1 MCARLGRGKGSSGAG
16 RWPGAGARLP
26 CAPVP
31 TRPSDFALLARLFR
45 YGLRYRGRLVLMLLA
60 TAAVGASTGY
70 LFKAL
75 KDVLALL
82 QEADGGGQTGIDGL
96 RWLAVQL
103 ALLAPWVAGA
113 AYLAWTQGQWLA
125 NRCMLDLRGEFLSH
139 LVRLELGFHNG
150 LTRGDLISRMT
161 NDLAWVQGLFQ
172 SVFGK
177 VLQRPAATVGISVWL
192 FWINWRMAAAI
203 FLILVPVGFV
213 LSRLLRR
220 TRKRSRRARASLGEN
235 VSVLEQI
242 TAGIRVIKAMGSA
255 EAESARYARANEEL
269 FAANMRVARAR
280 AQTDAVTNGAI
291 YLLTGIALV
300 ACAWLVGRSEITVP
314 DLIAFLAALGSMT
327 SNLRSGNRSWGEIQE
342 CLPAAERVLEVL
354 DRPSQIVDKPDA
366 LPCPPPRQAIRLE
379 GVHFAYGE
387 GADVLPGVDLTI
399 PIGTTVALV
408 GESGGGKSTVMN
420 LIPRFYDVTG
430 GKVTIDGVDVRDL
443 RHADLVHHFAIVQQ
457 DSFLFN
463 DTVAA
468 NIRYGRPGA
477 TEAEI
482 EQAARRAHVHEA
494 ILALEGGAGY
504 QTVVGDRGER
514 LSGGQRQRVA
524 IARALLRDAPVL
536 LLDEPTSALDSES
549 ESHIQAALRE
559 LMRGR
564 TSIMIAHRLATIQ
577 HADVIYVLG
586 KGAGVIEAGSHHELI
601 AKDGTYARLVRMQEL
616 K

>member
-1 MCARLGRGKGSSGAG
+1 ML
-16 RWPGAGARLP
+16 
-26 CAPVP
+26 V
-31 TRPSDFALLARLFR
+31 RLFR
-45 YGLRYRGRLVLMLLA
+45 YGLRYRGRLVLMLVA

-75 KDVLALL
+75 KDVLGLL
-82 QEADGGGQTGIDGL
+82 QVADGGGRAGSDGL
-96 RWLAVQL
+96 IRLAVQL
-103 ALLAPWVAGA
+103 ALLAPWVAAA
-113 AYLAWTQGQWLA
+113 AYFAWTQGQWLA
-125 NRCMLDLRGEFLSH
+125 NRCMLDLRDQFLSH
-139 LVRLELGFHNG
+139 LVRLELGFHTS

-172 SVFGK
+172 TVFGK
-177 VLQRPAATVGISVWL
+177 VLQRPAATVGIGVWL
-192 FWINWRMAAAI
+192 FWINWQLAMMV
-203 FLILVPVGFV
+203 FLILVPVGV
-213 LSRLLRR
+213 ILSRLLKR

-255 EAESARYARANEEL
+255 KAESARYARANEEL

-314 DLIAFLAALGSMT
+314 DLIAFLLALGSMT
-327 SNLRSGNRSWGEIQE
+327 SNLRSANRSWGEIQE

-354 DRPSQIVDKPDA
+354 DRPSLIADKPDA
-366 LPCPPPRQAIRLE
+366 RPCPPPVQAIRLE
-379 GVHFAYGE
+379 GVRFAYDA
-387 GADVLPGVDLTI
+387 GADVLPGVNLTI

-443 RHADLVHHFAIVQQ
+443 RHADLVRHFAIVQQ

-463 DTVAA
+463 DSVAA
-468 NIRYGRPGA
+468 NIRYGRPEA
-477 TEAEI
+477 TDAEI
-482 EQAARRAHVHEA
+482 EQAAARAHVHEA
-494 ILALEGGAGY
+494 ILGLEGGAGY

-536 LLDEPTSALDSES
+536 LLDEPTSALDAES
-549 ESHIQAALRE
+549 ETYIQAALRE
-559 LMRGR
+559 LMQGR
-564 TSIMIAHRLATIQ
+564 TSIIIAHRLATIQ

-586 KGAGVIEAGSHHELI
+586 KGAGVIESGSHQELI
-601 AKDGTYARLVRMQEL
+601 AKNGAYARLVKMQDL
-616 K
+616 R